1 MYDESVCYE
10 YRAFGFERC
19 VFCRVM
25 VHYGM
30 D

>member
-1 MYDESVCYE
+1 MYESVCFE

-25 VHYGM
+25 VHYAM